1 MKVGAV
7 ILAAGASTRFG
18 GIKQIVPL
26 GDKALLQ
33 HVIDTAESST
43 FEKVVVVL
51 GAFFDEIG
59 EKIKVAPTTLVIQN
73 REWAAG
79 QSISVRLG
87 VEAIDNTCD
96 ALVFLQGDQP
106 FVTNALIEKE
116 MELASSSG
124 AEIVAP
130 VFEGQRGTPVL
141 FTKSCF
147 NELKALKGDGGG
159 RTLFGSH
166 HVATFDWAIDIEGMD
181 VDTVDDYEKAQ
192 LIYNAHSHL
201 FTIVLSAGLS
211 LRMKQPKLLL
221 PWGRTSVLGTVIQ
234 SFQNAGVNE
243 IKVVTGGF
251 GEEVA
256 REALKFGAKSV
267 FNPNFANGEMLDSI
281 QTGLTS
287 EMGTEYQAAFVALGD
302 QPAVKSA
309 DILEI
314 AKCYFDTRAPL
325 IIPSYQMRR
334 GHPWL
339 VSRELWSDL
348 LALKNPRTM
357 HDFIEVNREKITYQ
371 VINNPGILQDLDT
384 PEDYEKY
391 KPG

>member
-18 GIKQIVPL
+18 GIKQIAPL

-33 HVIDTAESST
+33 HVINRAESSNL
-43 FEKVVVVL
+43 EKVVVVL
-51 GAFFDEIG
+51 GAFIDEIV

-79 QSISVRLG
+79 QSTSIHLG
-87 VEAIDNTCD
+87 VEAIENACD
-96 ALVFLQGDQP
+96 GILFLQGDQP
-106 FVTNALIEKE
+106 FVSSALIQKE
-116 MELASSSG
+116 MELASNSG

-147 NELKALKGDGGG
+147 NELKGLKGDGGG

-166 HVATFDWAIDIEGMD
+166 HLTTFDWAIHTEGMD

-192 LIYNAHSHL
+192 LIINSHSHL
-201 FTIVLSAGLS
+201 CTIILSAGLS
-211 LRMKQPKLLL
+211 TRMKKPKLLL
-221 PWGRTSVLGTVIQ
+221 PWGESSVLGAVIQ

-243 IKVVTGGF
+243 IKVVTGGYR
-251 GEEVA
+251 EEVA
-256 REALKFGAKSV
+256 KEALKFGAMSV
-267 FNPNFANGEMLDSI
+267 FNPNFANGEMVDSI
-281 QTGLTS
+281 QAGLTS
-287 EMGTEYQAAFVALGD
+287 VMGTKYQAAFVALGD
-302 QPAVKSA
+302 QPGVSSK

-339 VSRELWSDL
+339 VSRELWQNL
-348 LALKNPRTM
+348 LGLKRPRTM
-357 HDFIEVNREKITYQ
+357 HDFIEANREKITYQ
-371 VINNPGILQDLDT
+371 VIHNPGILQDLDT